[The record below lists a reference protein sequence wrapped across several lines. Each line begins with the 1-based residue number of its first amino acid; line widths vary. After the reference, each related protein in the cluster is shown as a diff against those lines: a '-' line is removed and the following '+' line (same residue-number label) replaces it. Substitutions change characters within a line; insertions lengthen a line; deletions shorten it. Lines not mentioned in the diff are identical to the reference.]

1 LETFEHFIVAPPR
14 SRWAGSHGE
23 WDGFLVWKDG
33 RQGAGKRL
41 NESLN
46 AERESGQRESGEKV
60 YTPTR
65 EEEEAEEAVRA
76 SERKQKGPFFLVIK
90 RESIQPLAHAASL
103 RRFSLSLCGPVN
115 TTRRYNGITVQRFE
129 TVHNGTAGESW
140 ALGAQCRG
148 KLHVPLM

>member
-65 EEEEAEEAVRA
+65 EEEKAEEAVRA
-76 SERKQKGPFFLVIK
+76 SERKQKGPFF
-90 RESIQPLAHAASL
+90 
-103 RRFSLSLCGPVN
+103 FSN
-115 TTRRYNGITVQRFE
+115 K
-129 TVHNGTAGESW
+129 A
-140 ALGAQCRG
+140 
-148 KLHVPLM
+148 